1 MQYSV
6 QALEQSGT
14 GFVSLLLVVF
24 LAFIVPLLLSKFKRI
39 PVVVGEIVAGIIIG
53 HSGFNLVGANPTLTV
68 MSDIGLAF
76 LMFLAGMEID
86 FSKLFPPRQKG
97 KPALGPNLPGMSFA
111 VYLVTLGFAVPGAF
125 LLRNLGLEG
134 DPYLLAFVLSATSL
148 GVLLPVL
155 KERKLMNQPSGQLVF
170 LTALLADFITVLL
183 LTIYIITLDRGF
195 DLEIFSLGLLFVAF
209 FLAYRVGIKFIR
221 IPSVRNLV
229 EELSHTTVQ
238 LKVRGAIA
246 ILMAFVVLAEMLGA
260 ELILGAFLGGM
271 VISLIKAP
279 QDDDLVH
286 KLEAFGFGFFVP
298 IFFIMAGVELELG
311 ALFENPTI
319 LALIP
324 VIFIVGLVVKIV
336 PALLFK
342 RLLSWRETLAGGLL
356 LNTHL
361 SLEIAVAVI
370 GLRLGLLAPAT
381 NAAIVVFSVLTVFF
395 MPILFGII
403 MPPTEDEEKEKIMLI
418 FGAKNSLSYQVA
430 NELQGHG
437 ETVKFIEPDSELS
450 KQIEEKGFE
459 VIQKE
464 VKEGSFAEIGINKIR
479 NFMVMGTAD
488 ERNLAVSKAA
498 ISAGIKN
505 VTAMVSLPAETPK
518 FQEIGVAPFSPGL
531 YQASLLSMLVRNPGM
546 FQLLISATNEKDI
559 YELELRN
566 PEVDGKR
573 VRHLQ
578 LHGDLLIVSIV
589 RENEQLIPHGNMR
602 VQLGDRMTILGN
614 LDAIG
619 EARALLKG

>member
-1 MQYSV
+1 MQYSM
-6 QALEQSGT
+6 QTLEQSGT
-14 GFVSLLLVVF
+14 GFISLLLVIF

-76 LMFLAGMEID
+76 LTFLAGMEID
-86 FSKLFPPRQKG
+86 FSKLFPARDKEG
-97 KPALGPNLPGMSFA
+97 PARGPNLPAMSFL
-111 VYLVTLGFAVPGAF
+111 VYLATLGLAIPGAI
-125 LLRNLGLEG
+125 LLTRMGLEG

-155 KERKLMNQPSGQLVF
+155 KERKLMNKPSGQLIF

-183 LTIYIITLDRGF
+183 LTVYIITLDRGF
-195 DLEIFSLGLLFVAF
+195 DLEILSLGLLFVAF

-221 IPSVRNLV
+221 IPRVRNLV
-229 EELSHTTVQ
+229 EELSHATVQ

-298 IFFIMAGVELELG
+298 VFFIMAGVELELG
-311 ALFENPTI
+311 QLLENPTI
-319 LALIP
+319 LGLIP
-324 VIFIVGLVVKIV
+324 VLFIVALIIKIV
-336 PALLFK
+336 PTLIFR
-342 RLLSWRETLAGGLL
+342 RLLSWRETIAGGLL

-370 GLRLGLLAPAT
+370 GLRLGLLSPAT

-395 MPILFGII
+395 MPVLFGAIQ
-403 MPPTEDEEKEKIMLI
+403 PPVEDEDKEKFILI
-418 FGAKNSLSYQVA
+418 FGAKSSLSYQVA
-430 NELQGHG
+430 QELKGHG
-437 ETVKFIEPDSELS
+437 ENVKFIEPDPELR
-450 KQIEEKGFE
+450 QQAEEKGFDVLNMQVSE
-459 VIQKE
+459 QSFQK
-464 VKEGSFAEIGINKIR
+464 IGVSKIR
-479 NFMVMGTAD
+479 NFLVLGTTD
-488 ERNLAVSKAA
+488 ERNLSVSKRATF
-498 ISAGIKN
+498 AGVQS
-505 VTAMVSLPAETPK
+505 VTAMVYQPAELPK
-518 FQEIGVAPFSPGL
+518 FQEAGVRPFSPGV
-531 YQASLLSMLVRNPGM
+531 YQASLISMLVRNPGM
-546 FQLLISATNEKDI
+546 FSLLTSTTDKQDI
-559 YELELRN
+559 YEIELRN
-566 PEVDGKR
+566 QALDGKR

-578 LHGDLLIVSIV
+578 LEDNVLVVSIV
-589 RENEQLIPHGNMR
+589 RAAEQLIPHGNMR
-602 VQLGDRMTILGN
+602 LQLGDRMTVLGN
-614 LDAIG
+614 LN
-619 EARALLKG
+619 ALESTKELLEG

>member
-6 QALEQSGT
+6 QSLEQSGT
-14 GFVSLLLVVF
+14 GFISLLLVIF
-24 LAFIVPLLLSKFKRI
+24 LAFIVPLLLSKLKRI

-86 FSKLFPPRQKG
+86 FSKLFPPREKG
-97 KPALGPNLPGMSFA
+97 KPAPGSNLPGMAFI
-111 VYLVTLGFAVPGAF
+111 VYLVTLGLAIPGAF

-183 LTIYIITLDRGF
+183 LTVYIITLDRGF

-209 FLAYRVGIKFIR
+209 FLAYRIGGGFIR
-221 IPSVRNLV
+221 IPRVRNLI
-229 EELSHTTVQ
+229 EELSHATVQ
-238 LKVRGAIA
+238 LKVRGALA
-246 ILMAFVVLAEMLGA
+246 ILMAFVVLAEFLGA

-279 QDDDLVH
+279 QDDDLIH
-286 KLEAFGFGFFVP
+286 KLEAFGFGFFIPV
-298 IFFIMAGVELELG
+298 FFVMAGVELELG
-311 ALFENPTI
+311 ALFETPTI

-324 VIFIVGLVVKIV
+324 VLFIV
-336 PALLFK
+336 ALIIKLAPTLIL
-342 RLLSWRETLAGGLL
+342 RRILSWRETIAGGLL

-370 GLRLGLLAPAT
+370 GLRLGLLTPAT
-381 NAAIVVFSVLTVFF
+381 NAAIVVFSALTVFF
-395 MPILFGII
+395 MPILFNAI
-403 MPPTEDEEKEKIMLI
+403 MPSAEDEEKEKFILI

-430 NELQGHG
+430 AELKGHG
-437 ETVKFIEPDSELS
+437 EAVKFIEPDAELRR
-450 KQIEEKGFE
+450 QAEEKGFDVIAEE
-459 VIQKE
+459 VNEESLKN
-464 VKEGSFAEIGINKIR
+464 IGIAKIR

-488 ERNLAVSKAA
+488 ERNLSVSKVA
-498 ISAGIKN
+498 ICAGIN
-505 VTAMVSLPAETPK
+505 PVTAMVYQPAEIPK
-518 FQEIGVAPFSPGL
+518 FQEIGADPFSPGL

-546 FQLLISATNEKDI
+546 FALLTSTTDEKDI

-566 PEVDGKR
+566 QELDGKR

-578 LHGDLLIVSIV
+578 LTGDLLIVSIV
-589 RENEQLIPHGNMR
+589 RKSEQLIPHGNMR
-602 VQLGDRMTILGN
+602 VEMGDRMTILGN
-614 LDAIG
+614 LDALE
-619 EARALLKG
+619 EAKVLLDG